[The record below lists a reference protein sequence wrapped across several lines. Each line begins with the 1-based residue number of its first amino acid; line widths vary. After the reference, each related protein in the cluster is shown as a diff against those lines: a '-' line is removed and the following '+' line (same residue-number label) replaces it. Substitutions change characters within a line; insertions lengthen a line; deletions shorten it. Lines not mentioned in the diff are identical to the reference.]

1 MSDENTLPWNG
12 HSFSCKSLV
21 SCKWETVPFS
31 QLWVWTSQHGGRWL
45 FSAAMKVFSLDR
57 AELSCGW
64 MKKGKTGSSVLPSA
78 VGTAY
83 WFGRWSS
90 STNVKVI
97 FLFWPCTSFQ
107 PVFPGQSQAPRWCV
121 FPVSFPIGPSCLF
134 PCMCSFLHL
143 LMLPYTLDYLS
154 GIAYLESR

>member
-1 MSDENTLPWNG
+1 MRTHRPG
-12 HSFSCKSLV
+12 MGTHSLV
-21 SCKWETVPFS
+21 KAWFPANEKRSPSHSCESGHHSMAEGGCSLLLWRCSAWTVQS
-31 QLWVWTSQHGGRWL
+31 
-45 FSAAMKVFSLDR
+45 SAVD
-57 AELSCGW
+57 GW
-64 MKKGKTGSSVLPSA
+64 KKGKTGSSVLPSA
-78 VGTAY
+78 VTY